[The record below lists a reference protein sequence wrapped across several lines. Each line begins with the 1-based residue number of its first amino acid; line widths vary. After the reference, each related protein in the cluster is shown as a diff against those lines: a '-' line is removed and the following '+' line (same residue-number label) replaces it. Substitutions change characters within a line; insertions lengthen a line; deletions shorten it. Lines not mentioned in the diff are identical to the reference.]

1 MMTNQPPAPWF
12 VFVLSLLL
20 VVNSSTLGQRAA
32 PKPTPLP
39 DDQLPAFATSLVIS
53 IATEA
58 RSFSD
63 LALRPRV
70 MAQAADVLW
79 DVDNVTARS
88 LFKRAWDEAEKGDK
102 EEVTINTKDKPPAM
116 VTAMRRM
123 SGRDL
128 RFEVLNMMAKRDLAL
143 SEEYFAKLQSQ
154 HESEKES
161 SKNSP
166 QPKDDWLV
174 PEAVSKRL
182 QVASSLL
189 KNGQT
194 DKAIEFAAPVLNEV
208 NSHTINFLSE
218 LRYKNPEA
226 ADRMYAR
233 LLGRAEADA
242 QSDANTVSGLSS
254 YVFTPGFYVTFEPGG
269 GARWSQG
276 DEAPKPP
283 ENFPPALR
291 DKFFQVGAGILLR
304 PLPQSDSE
312 ARNIKW
318 SAIKRM
324 LPLFDRY
331 APDTAAALRAQ
342 LIEMSS
348 SGPSRDMGQRPFG
361 LTEEIRPAPSADG
374 ALEQMQ
380 NRIDR
385 ARTPRER
392 DSIYAFTAAALLD
405 NGDERARDIA
415 GKIENLE
422 RRNQLLQHID
432 FEFIQLAIKKKQAT
446 KAIRLIQG
454 GRLSNTQRAAAY
466 IDVAQLLR
474 ETDRQRS
481 LELLED
487 AVQEVNRIER
497 DKPDRAVLLVGIANQ
512 LIGVDRVRAWEIIG
526 EVVKEANRFDGY
538 TGENTLTFPLMTGN
552 SITTISIGG
561 ENFSVAKIFRALAK
575 DDLYRAVD
583 AAKSFKYDAPRAV
596 VTLAIA
602 TSILEK
608 K

>member
-1 MMTNQPPAPWF
+1 MTNQPPAPWS
-12 VFVLSLLL
+12 VLVLSLLL
-20 VVNSSTLGQRAA
+20 IVNSATLAQRAA

-70 MAQAADVLW
+70 MARAADVLW

-102 EEVTINTKDKPPAM
+102 EEVTTKTKDKPPAM
-116 VTAMRRM
+116 VMAMRKI

-154 HESEKES
+154 QESEKES
-161 SKNSP
+161 SKNPSA
-166 QPKDDWLV
+166 PKDDWFV

-182 QVASSLL
+182 QVASTLL

-218 LRYKNPEA
+218 LRYKNSEA

-233 LLGRAEADA
+233 LLSRAEVDVE
-242 QSDANTVSGLSS
+242 SDANTVSGLSS
-254 YVFTPGFYVTFEPGG
+254 YVFTPGFYVTFEPRG
-269 GARWSQG
+269 GARWTQG

-283 ENFPPALR
+283 ANFPLGLR
-291 DKFFQVGAGILLR
+291 DKFFQVGASILLR
-304 PLPQSDSE
+304 PLPQADQE
-312 ARNIKW
+312 GRNIKS
-318 SAIKRM
+318 SAIKRL
-324 LPLFDRY
+324 LPFFDQY
-331 APDTAAALRAQ
+331 APDSAAALRAQ

-348 SGPSRDMGQRPFG
+348 GPSRDRTGQRPFSM
-361 LTEEIRPAPSADG
+361 TEEIGPAPAAG
-374 ALEQMQ
+374 EALDQMQ

-385 ARTPRER
+385 ARTSRER
-392 DSIYAFTAAALLD
+392 DAIYAATAAALLD
-405 NGDERARDIA
+405 NGDERARDVA
-415 GKIENLE
+415 GKIENPE

-432 FEFIQLAIKKKQAT
+432 FEFIQLAINKKQAT
-446 KAIRLIQG
+446 KAIRLIQS

-466 IDVAQLLR
+466 IDVARLLR
-474 ETDRQRS
+474 ETERQRS

-487 AVQEVNRIER
+487 AVREVNRIEE

-512 LIGVDRVRAWEIIG
+512 LIAADRVRAWEIIG

-538 TGENTLTFPLMTGN
+538 TGENTLTFPLMTGQVVTMIN
-552 SITTISIGG
+552 IGG
-561 ENFSVAKIFRALAK
+561 ENFSIAKVFRALAK

-583 AAKSFKYDAPRAV
+583 VAKSFKYDAPRAA